1 MILSNYL
8 KKVEEE
14 VDSLIEGHKK
24 VTNTNCLIAFR
35 GENKDYEETKLM
47 PSLFRNENYIEKE
60 KYLFELLDDYGFIQP
75 NQKRNIEKAIEAQHY
90 IAISRMLDITFNL
103 FVAIFFACK
112 GNENENGI
120 IYIFCF
126 PEHYSPH
133 SQYIEEFYTH
143 ILNDKNISY
152 SSNFKVISHS
162 HSNNRIKAQNG
173 GFIFFTGKEFRPI
186 PNVYY
191 KKVIIEKNDKRKIFK
206 ELDLIFNMNESTIFP
221 EKEKIIQVVK
231 QKFEQGVYKKR
242 LITIE
247 GEVDSYFERIDYEL
261 SMNCYGDNIDLLRY
275 LRKEKSDL
283 LYYISQ
289 NYCNSIDN
297 NISDNHMLEKELIKK
312 IENSFNFL
320 LLKYRRI

>member
-1 MILSNYL
+1 MICC
-8 KKVEEE
+8 K
-14 VDSLIEGHKK
+14 I
-24 VTNTNCLIAFR
+24 
-35 GENKDYEETKLM
+35 
-47 PSLFRNENYIEKE
+47 
-60 KYLFELLDDYGFIQP
+60 
-75 NQKRNIEKAIEAQHY
+75 
-90 IAISRMLDITFNL
+90 
-103 FVAIFFACK
+103 FACK

-162 HSNNRIKAQNG
+162 HSNKRKKSPKWRIY
-173 GFIFFTGKEFRPI
+173 IFYRKEFRPI

-312 IENSFNFL
+312 I
-320 LLKYRRI
+320 